1 MTLNPLPVVLIH
13 PDGRIGRPSLYG
25 DYLQDLRLLV
35 GGSLE
40 TVPLAGSGY
49 LVMNELAKSENH
61 ERNVLATAIAHRDES
76 IAHDDFIAGV
86 AVIVPKKLLSCSV
99 KP

>member
-1 MTLNPLPVVLIH
+1 MKSNPLPVVLIH

-40 TVPLAGSGY
+40 TVPLSGSSY

-61 ERNVLATAIAHRDES
+61 ERNVLATAIARQDEV
-76 IAHDDFIAGV
+76 IARDDFIAGV
-86 AVIVPKKLLSCSV
+86 AVIVPQSLLSCVV
-99 KP
+99 KS